1 MIVRL
6 MGDAQYRVDDALR
19 EDLQTL
25 DEQAAEAL
33 EREDE
38 AAMDG
43 YLDEMWK
50 LVQERGELVPFD
62 DLHPSDALIPPSDLS
77 LEEREP
83 EEADVLLAAG
93 QVGDEP
99 VLGEELASLLEAEVA
114 RRDEGV
120 GGVEVLGGE

>member
-1 MIVRL
+1 VIVRL

-99 VLGEELASLLEAEVA
+99 VLGEELARLLEAEVA
-114 RRDEGV
+114 GRDEGV